1 MIKILKKILGSKIFQ
16 ISFSAILIY
25 VAFRKVN
32 IVGLLAEYKQVS
44 WWMIVL
50 LLLYMAFS
58 MFFGGLRWAVLVLDK
73 IRLSDVIAFTRA
85 TYSGSFYSLFF
96 PSAFA
101 GDLLKWT
108 SLLKKYP
115 DISKVKLAGTAIIDR
130 VIGFSAFCLMA
141 LIALIVG
148 KFSGYN
154 FDSWLWILFGAL
166 SFGMLVF
173 YLLVFAL
180 DLEKIFGKYQIFKK
194 IFEIIDLFKKSN
206 KKRIWIC
213 FVISAMAEPVWLLM
227 TWFSSLI
234 FGVGISLMQVFIY
247 MPIISLILV
256 LPISWAGFGARENL
270 FLLFFGQL
278 GFPTEKLLLVSTFN
292 GVIGILSALLGGLV
306 LLF

>member
-1 MIKILKKILGSKIFQ
+1 MIKILKKFLGSKLFQ
-16 ISFSAILIY
+16 VLFSAILIF
-25 VAFRKVN
+25 VAFRKVDVLN
-32 IVGLLAEYKQVS
+32 ILKGFGQAS

-73 IRLSDVIAFTRA
+73 VKWSDILAFTRA

-96 PSAFA
+96 PSSFA

-115 DISKVKLAGTAIIDR
+115 EISKVKLAGTAIVDR
-130 VIGFSAFCLMA
+130 IIGFSAFCLMA
-141 LIALIVG
+141 LLALVL
-148 KFSGYN
+148 GYVLGYK
-154 FDSWLWILFGAL
+154 FDSWLWFLFGL
-166 SFGMLVF
+166 LTLGMFIF
-173 YLLVFAL
+173 YLLIFCL
-180 DLEKIFGKYQIFKK
+180 DLEKILGKYKIFRKV
-194 IFEIIDLFKKSN
+194 FEIIDLFKKSN
-206 KKRIWIC
+206 KKRILIC
-213 FVISAMAEPVWLLM
+213 FTLSAVAEPVWLLL
-227 TWFSSLI
+227 TWFSSMI
-234 FGVGISLMQVFIY
+234 FGVGISLVQVFIY

-292 GVIGILSALLGGLV
+292 GVIGILNALLGGLI